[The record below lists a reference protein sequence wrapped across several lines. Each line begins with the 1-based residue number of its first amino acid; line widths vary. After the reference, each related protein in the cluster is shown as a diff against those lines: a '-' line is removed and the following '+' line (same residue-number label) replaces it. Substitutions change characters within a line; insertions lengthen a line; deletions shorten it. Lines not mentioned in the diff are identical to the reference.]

1 LLEDEEIRIWR
12 LEKTC
17 LEENKERE

>member
-1 LLEDEEIRIWR
+1 LLKDEEIRIWR